1 MKKILLVLIIAVSV
15 SLYSQIPYNFYLVS
29 SGTTNYL
36 NNIWSINNECFIMG
50 NNGLLLSS
58 TNVESGWTTLNTG
71 TTANLYSFANN
82 YSSLNIILGSNGKLL
97 KKSGSVWSPFQTNIN
112 DNLVSGGFFSTNLV
126 IVGSAGKVYK
136 KRISQSDSVYVTIQ
150 TPTINNLN
158 CIWGSG
164 IYYWAAG
171 NGGVILK
178 SIDTGNI
185 WIPQTSG
192 TTNNLNFILFKDNML
207 GFAVGNN
214 GTILKTTNGGTN
226 WIQKNSNTS
235 SNLNNIDLSNRL
247 STDISPYISIAGNK
261 VFLYSIDTGNTWSQY
276 ANVPQYNFTA
286 CWRNSTDY
294 WGHTKDL
301 LIGEGGRI
309 YKRMLDTNYHTNTQ
323 VNLSFNN
330 INSLFNYNGIFDQD
344 VSTQN
349 KAGFEWPKGTGKT
362 AIFTAGLCIAA
373 YMNGQLR
380 EAMASYTG
388 EYRPGSCSN
397 GNYYYNDYFKIYK
410 VKRSDNPQQNW
421 DWMNWGQMVPYGAPY
436 IDVNNNNVYEPLIDT
451 PGVKYAYETMFLCMT
466 DANPES
472 HSAGEGFGGG
482 TLPLGAEVH
491 MTAWTPIN
499 FNLENVQFVSFDIIN
514 KSGSAWNKVK
524 MGIVSDPDVGDSND
538 DYIGCDTSRQLA
550 YGYNADNDDIIYGV
564 APPAVGFQLL
574 RGPLN
579 RSVTPNIR
587 LRMLTFG
594 YFTNAGAG
602 GPICETKPNGEP
614 YAAYLMMS
622 GYKKDS
628 TCWLDPNQNP
638 YKKTRFVYPGNPE
651 SPFDWHEQRGSIQ
664 NCNRDSTGTYISVN
678 PSGDRRLYFTAGAD
692 NFNIQPGESQKFVIA
707 QLIARGSSNKNS
719 VTVLKSLSETV
730 WNYYAQNFPIG
741 INQISNSLPEAYSL
755 FQNYPNPFNPVTT
768 IKYQIPKNNMVTLK
782 VYDALGREVETLVN
796 EIQHAGTYEVQFP
809 GNAKLNLASGI
820 YFYKLTS
827 GDFSAVKRMVLI
839 K

>member
-1 MKKILLVLIIAVSV
+1 MKKILLFLIIAVSV
-15 SLYSQIPYNFYLVS
+15 SSFSQIQYNYYPVP
-29 SGTTNYL
+29 SGTTFNL
-36 NNIWSINNECFIMG
+36 NNLWMISNEYFITG
-50 NNGLLLSS
+50 NNGILLSS
-58 TNVESGWTTLNTG
+58 TNVESGWTSLSTG
-71 TTANLYSFANN
+71 TTANLYSF
-82 YSSLNIILGSNGKLL
+82 LNEYLPFYMILGSNGKIL
-97 KKSGSVWSPFQTNIN
+97 KKSGGIWSPYQTNIN

-126 IVGSAGKVYK
+126 IVGSGGKVYK

-150 TPTINNLN
+150 TPTTNNLN
-158 CIWGSG
+158 SIWGSE
-164 IYYWAAG
+164 INYWAAG

-178 SIDTGNI
+178 SLDTGNT
-185 WIPQTSG
+185 WIPQVSG
-192 TTNNLNFILFKDNML
+192 TTNKLNFIMFKNNFL
-207 GFAVGNN
+207 GFAVGDN

-226 WIQKNSNTS
+226 WILKNSTTN

-247 STDISPYISIAGNK
+247 TTNITPNISIAGNK
-261 VFLYSIDTGNTWSQY
+261 VFLYSNDTGNTWSQY
-276 ANVPQYNFTA
+276 PNVPQYNFTA

-301 LIGEGGRI
+301 LIGEGGKI
-309 YKRMLDTNYHTNTQ
+309 YKRMIDTFYHTNTQ
-323 VNLSFNN
+323 VSLSANS
-330 INSLFNYNGIFDQD
+330 IKSLFNYNGIFDQD
-344 VSTQN
+344 VGTQN
-349 KAGFEWPKGTGKT
+349 KAGFEWPKGTEKT
-362 AIFTAGLCIAA
+362 AVFTAGLCIAA

-410 VKRSDNPQQNW
+410 VNRNDNPQQNW

-472 HSAGEGFGGG
+472 HTLGEGFGGG

-499 FNLENVQFVSFDIIN
+499 YNLDNVQFISFDIIN
-514 KSGSAWNKVK
+514 KSGSVWNKVK

-538 DYIGCDTSRQLA
+538 DYIGCDTNYQLA
-550 YGYNADNDDIIYGV
+550 YCFNADNDDIIYGI

-574 RGPLN
+574 HGPLN

-594 YFTNAGAG
+594 FFQD
-602 GPICETKPNGEP
+602 PSVSPPPCESSPNGDP

-628 TCWLDPNQNP
+628 TCWLDPTQNP
-638 YKKTRFVYPGNPE
+638 YKKTKFVYPGNPE
-651 SPFDWHEQRGSIQ
+651 TNSGWSEQKGSIQ

-678 PSGDRRLYFTAGAD
+678 PPGDRRLYFTAGGD
-692 NFNIQPGESQKFVIA
+692 NFDIQPGESQKFVIA

-719 VTVLKSLSETV
+719 VTLLKSLSQTV

-741 INQISNSLPEAYSL
+741 INQISNSLPESYSL

-796 EIQHAGTYEVQFP
+796 EIQHAGTYEVLFP
-809 GNAKLNLASGI
+809 GSTNLNLASGI
-820 YFYKLTS
+820 YFYKLEA
-827 GDFSAVKRMVLI
+827 GNFNFVKKMVLL